1 MFVVTADVTSG
12 MHTLIIIMKGKKK
25 KKNKQQASHERF
37 YMGILSGQI
46 IYSLEGPKRP
56 E

>member
-25 KKNKQQASHERF
+25 KTNNRHHMSIFTWAF
-37 YMGILSGQI
+37 
-46 IYSLEGPKRP
+46 
-56 E
+56 

>member
-25 KKNKQQASHERF
+25 KNKQQASHERF
-37 YMGILSGQI
+37 YTGILSGQI

>member
-25 KKNKQQASHERF
+25 KKTNNRHHMSVFTWAF
-37 YMGILSGQI
+37 
-46 IYSLEGPKRP
+46 
-56 E
+56 